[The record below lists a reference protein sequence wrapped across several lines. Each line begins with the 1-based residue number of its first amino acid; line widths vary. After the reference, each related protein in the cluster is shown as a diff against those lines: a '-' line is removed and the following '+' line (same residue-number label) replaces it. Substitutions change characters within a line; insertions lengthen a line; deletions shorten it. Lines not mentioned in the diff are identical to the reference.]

1 MRLPIVLSASLLFA
15 STTQAQDLQQ
25 LMQQAMQKQGGGQV
39 SVEENNDPYEPLG
52 FTGSCRMEVHSFK
65 NGQEQK
71 DSPMHMD
78 LAFTDDRM
86 AMHPHIPKE
95 DGDMRTVFD
104 LKNKVMYT
112 LMTDDRGERTG
123 LKTKMMKVNVDDPS
137 KEEDRSKV
145 VRTDETKVIDG
156 HTCRKYTF
164 KDEDGQGEAW
174 VAEDLDFDLYRA
186 FGRMSSGNKT
196 QAWQDM
202 PYQGLALETTWQ
214 DNAGSEKVVMYV
226 RDLQTG
232 SVDEAMF
239 STKGYEVQDMT
250 AMPTFGR

>member
-1 MRLPIVLSASLLFA
+1 M
-15 STTQAQDLQQ
+15 
-25 LMQQAMQKQGGGQV
+25 
-39 SVEENNDPYEPLG
+39 
-52 FTGSCRMEVHSFK
+52 
-65 NGQEQK
+65 
-71 DSPMHMD
+71 
-78 LAFTDDRM
+78 
-86 AMHPHIPKE
+86 
-95 DGDMRTVFD
+95 
-104 LKNKVMYT
+104 
-112 LMTDDRGERTG
+112 
-123 LKTKMMKVNVDDPS
+123 
-137 KEEDRSKV
+137 
-145 VRTDETKVIDG
+145 
-156 HTCRKYTF
+156 
-164 KDEDGQGEAW
+164 
-174 VAEDLDFDLYRA
+174 AEDLDFDLYRA